1 MLTGIPDNYIFYLA
15 SRSPRRQQL
24 LREAG
29 INFELIERDFEE
41 TYPLTLKGKE
51 IAEYLARSKASCFPI
66 DKMPD
71 NQVVITADTIVW
83 CDGQVLDKPLDE
95 KAARNKL
102 GLKNLNYL
110 IPEWH
115 ASKSPVLDKPSDEK
129 EAFRILSAISG
140 NSHDVITGICLV
152 TSKGYH
158 TFSETTRVTFCRLS
172 DEEIS
177 YYINRYR
184 PYDKAGAYG
193 IQEWIGVIGN
203 NRIEGSYFNVMG
215 LPVQRLISELRIIL
229 GN

>member
-1 MLTGIPDNYIFYLA
+1 M
-15 SRSPRRQQL
+15 
-24 LREAG
+24 
-29 INFELIERDFEE
+29 
-41 TYPLTLKGKE
+41 TLKGKE

-83 CDGQVLDKPLDE
+83 CDGQVLDKPL
-95 KAARNKL
+95 
-102 GLKNLNYL
+102 
-110 IPEWH
+110 
-115 ASKSPVLDKPSDEK
+115 DEK